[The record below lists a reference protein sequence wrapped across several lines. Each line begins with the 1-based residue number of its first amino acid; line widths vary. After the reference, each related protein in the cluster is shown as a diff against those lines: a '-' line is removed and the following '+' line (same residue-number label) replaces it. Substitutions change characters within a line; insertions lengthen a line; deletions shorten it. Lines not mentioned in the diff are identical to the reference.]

1 MLLSGTSFGQGFS
14 YPVIQQSTSTPDSF
28 VPKGWTILKSA
39 TGDLNH
45 DEFDDLALVLQ
56 HNDSVSVI
64 IQEDNYNDTVI
75 CQPRILVIAFYN
87 PVTKQYDKVEQS
99 NTFILCHDNPN
110 MEEPFQDIAIQNRVL
125 KIEFFIFYNMGSW
138 EMSNNSYSFRY
149 QDNAFTLIGAD
160 DNTVNRGSGETENRS
175 YNFLTKKVKVT
186 TGNISSDKE
195 EILWRKLSINELKTL
210 KTFKQPFTY
219 EVEKD
224 IFL

>member
-1 MLLSGTSFGQGFS
+1 MFGQGFT
-14 YPVIQQSTSTPDSF
+14 YPIIQQRTSTPDSF
-28 VPKGWTILKSA
+28 TPKGWAVLKSA

-45 DEFDDLALVLQ
+45 DESDDLALVLQ
-56 HNDSVSVI
+56 HNDSVSI
-64 IQEDNYNDTVI
+64 ITQEDGYVDTVV

-87 PVTKQYDKVEQS
+87 PATKQYDKVEQS

-110 MEEPFQDIAIQNRVL
+110 MEEPFQDISIHNRVL

-138 EMSNNSYSFRY
+138 EMSNNSYNFRY
-149 QDNAFTLIGAD
+149 QDNAFTLISAD

-186 TGNISSDKE
+186 TGNISSDKGKT
-195 EILWRKLSINELKTL
+195 IWQTISINELKTL